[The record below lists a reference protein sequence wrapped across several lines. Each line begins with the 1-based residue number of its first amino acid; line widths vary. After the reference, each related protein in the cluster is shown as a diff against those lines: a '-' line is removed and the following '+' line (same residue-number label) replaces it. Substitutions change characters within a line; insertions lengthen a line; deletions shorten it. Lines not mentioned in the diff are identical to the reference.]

1 MCTWRELVATGSRT
15 LPHAFS
21 MGKKGKGAARPKTPP
36 PPQSPGVFN
45 TTHRSPYCANEGLKP
60 TYTRL
65 SLCSPRTTLYLLA
78 KIVN

>member
-36 PPQSPGVFN
+36 PPPKAPVFL
-45 TTHRSPYCANEGLKP
+45 TPP
-60 TYTRL
+60 TALPTVLMR
-65 SLCSPRTTLYLLA
+65 
-78 KIVN
+78 V